1 MAEGEEVEPP
11 EVASATSSDKSP
23 SGDAGAATNAENLD
37 AEDAPEQVE
46 IFEEAADESDEP
58 PEQADVDAG
67 ILYGCS
73 YNRSRGQRVIHPTR
87 EQWLDVATQL
97 LADGWNMCVDVTA
110 VDYSAYAADRNL
122 PAGITP
128 ERYEVVVSFLSHAR
142 RERLR
147 ARIQVPADDA
157 RIDSLYT
164 LYPGSDFLERE
175 VYDLMGIAF
184 DGHPDLSR
192 ILMPETWE
200 GHPLRKDYAV
210 GAIPVQFK
218 APAQTS

>member
-1 MAEGEEVEPP
+1 MADEEVNDGEA
-11 EVASATSSDKSP
+11 E
-23 SGDAGAATNAENLD
+23 NAENLD
-37 AEDAPEQVE
+37 ASDAPEQ
-46 IFEEAADESDEP
+46 IKNFEEAADPSDKASEP
-58 PEQADVDAG
+58 ADVDAEV
-67 ILYGCS
+67 IYGCS
-73 YNRSRGQRVIHPTR
+73 YNHSRSQRVIHPTR
-87 EQWLDVATQL
+87 EQWLDVAEQL
-97 LADGWNMCVDVTA
+97 LSDGWNMCVDVTA
-110 VDYSAYAADRNL
+110 VDYLSYAADRNL
-122 PAGITP
+122 PTGVMP
-128 ERYEVVVSFLSHAR
+128 ERYEVVVSFVSHAR

-175 VYDLMGIAF
+175 VYDMMGIVF

-218 APAQTS
+218 APAQSS